1 MKVVILCGG
10 KGLRMKEF
18 TADRPKPMALVDNR
32 PLLWHIMKLFSY
44 HGFNDFIL
52 LLGYKS
58 DVIKEYFLNNSW
70 KGNSF
75 VLDTTSGKKEIQ
87 MLDQEEKWKITF
99 LETGEDTMTGGRV
112 KQAESFIDKDGCFL
126 TYGDGLAWINIHEL
140 LDFHKKKGKLATV
153 TGIQKESQYG
163 FINVEN
169 DLAVSFAEKPKLDG
183 IINGGFFILEKEAF
197 QYIDNKSSCIF
208 EKEPLQNLALNKQL
222 AVYKYDG
229 YWAAVD
235 TMKDLEN
242 MNSEIA
248 KIKPF
253 WY

>member
-1 MKVVILCGG
+1 LKVVILCGG

-18 TADRPKPMALVDNR
+18 TAERPKPMALVDNK
-32 PLLWHIMKLFSY
+32 PILWHIMKIFCY

-58 DVIKEYFLNNSW
+58 DAIKEYFVNNAW
-70 KGNSF
+70 KTNSF
-75 VLDTTSGKKEIQ
+75 VLDATSGKQEIQ
-87 MLDQEEKWKITF
+87 MLEQDEKWRITF

-112 KQAESFIDKDGCFL
+112 KQAEPFIGPDGCFL
-126 TYGDGLAWINIHEL
+126 TYGDGLAWIDINEL
-140 LDFHKKKGKLATV
+140 LAFHKKKGKLATV
-153 TGIQKESQYG
+153 TGVQKESQYG
-163 FINVEN
+163 FINVE
-169 DLAVSFAEKPKLDG
+169 DDIAVSFTEKPKLDG
-183 IINGGFFILEKEAF
+183 MINGGFFVLEKEAF
-197 QYIDNKSSCIF
+197 RYIDINSSCIF
-208 EKEPLQNLALNKQL
+208 EKEPLQNLAQDKQL

-242 MNSEIA
+242 MNNEIA
-248 KIKPF
+248 KRNPF